1 MVQSKQVLLKVNIRT
16 YLKEMSYESG
26 QGPGEKRNTEE
37 NSKYKD
43 LAGSGCGNVYRSMRG
58 QREGG
63 G

>member
-16 YLKEMSYESG
+16 YLKEMSCESG
-26 QGPGEKRNTEE
+26 QGPGEKRNTEG

-43 LAGSGCGNVYRSMRG
+43 LVGRGCRNVYRSMRG
-58 QREGG
+58 QHEGG